1 MQKKRSSKRNQL
13 PGLNS
18 LSRFGIKKLSINGS
32 ENNPLR
38 PNSTRAFQNKIR
50 TQIRRKRN
58 KQKMEDKLIEM
69 TINKIQNE
77 NAYEYLI
84 KMGEANEICQ
94 KLGMNITYRVFNSAD
109 GSIKCHIYE
118 LNHFKKC
125 LNLDDFNR
133 E

>member
-1 MQKKRSSKRNQL
+1 MRNKPMSTTLKNQIKKRKNQ
-13 PGLNS
+13 
-18 LSRFGIKKLSINGS
+18 
-32 ENNPLR
+32 E
-38 PNSTRAFQNKIR
+38 
-50 TQIRRKRN
+50 
-58 KQKMEDKLIEM
+58 KMEDRLIEM

-94 KLGMNITYRVFNSAD
+94 NLGLNVTYRVFNSAD
-109 GSIKCHIYE
+109 GTIKCHIYE
-118 LNHFKKC
+118 LNQFKKC